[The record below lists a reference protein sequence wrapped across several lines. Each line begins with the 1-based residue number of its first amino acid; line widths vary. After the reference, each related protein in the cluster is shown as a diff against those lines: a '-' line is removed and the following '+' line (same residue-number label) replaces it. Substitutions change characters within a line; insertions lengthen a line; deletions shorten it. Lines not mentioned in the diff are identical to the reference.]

1 MITWILIFI
10 IAFTRFTTSQNGL
23 GYKTPPMGWNPYN
36 AFINAYNETL
46 IKQHADIIANQGY
59 LAVGYRYIN
68 LDDGW
73 QASERTKDNK
83 LSPDS
88 LKFPS
93 GIKDLADYMHK
104 NGLLFGIFSDA
115 GTQTC
120 GGHPGSLDYEDTDAQ
135 TFVDWDVDYLK
146 YDICDEQRRP
156 EQELYQ
162 KMGNALKNATAGKNK
177 TIFYNICEWRTS
189 NPWLWGPDAGGNS
202 WRTSLDIIPF
212 WPSIISIID
221 SQVRLTEYGES
232 RRGWNDPDML
242 VLGFDRI
249 PYEEQVTHYAFWA
262 AMKAPLIL
270 GCDLRKVDDKIKA
283 LILNKDIISVNQDPL
298 GLSVCQVYYRT
309 DNKSSFDIWTGPLN
323 DGYAA
328 ILFNRGI
335 EPISI
340 TLDFKEHCHLNGS
353 IEVYDLVKQQ
363 TYRGYTNNYTAVDIP
378 EHGVEFI
385 KLIGGNRIDDNR
397 PCLNYS

>member
-1 MITWILIFI
+1 
-10 IAFTRFTTSQNGL
+10 
-23 GYKTPPMGWNPYN
+23 
-36 AFINAYNETL
+36 FINAYNETL

-385 KLIGGNRIDDNR
+385 KLIGGNRIDDN
-397 PCLNYS
+397 